1 MGGKQDGQMELSNKF
16 PSIES
21 LARGGK
27 KTQDLDLE

>member
-1 MGGKQDGQMELSNKF
+1 MARWELSNKF